1 MIENN
6 NSNASPLGRLEGV
19 ATAVIMAAGLGSR
32 FGKMTETMP
41 KGFIEVG
48 GMPMVIRS
56 IETLLACGIQRI
68 IIGTGYHKE
77 KYEELAKQYPQV
89 ECVFSPRYAETNS
102 MYTLYNSRE
111 AIGDNDFL
119 LLESDI
125 IFSQNAITHLLED
138 AHPDIMLITPVT
150 KFQDQ
155 YYVEYDETGTLTRC
169 STDKGTI
176 DVKGELVG
184 IHKLSAN
191 FYHRMCEEYA
201 KIVDEKPKLG
211 YEYQLLDMSQRVM
224 PVFVLNLHD
233 IYWYEIDD
241 ERDLHYAEEHIL
253 KQIKD

>member
-1 MIENN
+1 MNTT
-6 NSNASPLGRLEGV
+6 LL
-19 ATAVIMAAGLGSR
+19 IMAAGLGSR

-89 ECVFSPRYAETNS
+89 ECVFSSRYAETNS
-102 MYTLYNSRE
+102 MYTLYNCRE
-111 AIGDNDFL
+111 AIGNDDFL

-125 IFSQNAITHLLED
+125 IFSRNAITHLLED
-138 AHPDIMLITPVT
+138 THPDIMLITPVT

-169 STDKGTI
+169 STKKDEI
-176 DVKGELVG
+176 DAKGELVG
-184 IHKLSAN
+184 IHKLSSA
-191 FYHRMCEEYA
+191 FYHRMCEEYE

-211 YEYQLLDMSQRVM
+211 YEYQLLDMSQHVT
-224 PVFVLNLHD
+224 PVFVLNAHD
-233 IYWYEIDD
+233 VYWYEIDD
-241 ERDLHYAEEHIL
+241 EQDLAYAEKHIVEHI
-253 KQIKD
+253 